1 MGTNAIMTAEKGF
14 PLKFVFA
21 LESLYF
27 YKLFRHC
34 ERSEAIP
41 SLRAQRSNPVIASE
55 AKQPRHCEA
64 SPLVIAS
71 EAKQSLTARQRQGLR
86 RRSALADVV

>member
-27 YKLFRHC
+27 YKRL
-34 ERSEAIP
+34 
-41 SLRAQRSNPVIASE
+41 
-55 AKQPRHCEA
+55 RHCEA

-86 RRSALADVV
+86 RRSAAADVV

>member
-21 LESLYF
+21 LESLFF
-27 YKLFRHC
+27 YKRL
-34 ERSEAIP
+34 
-41 SLRAQRSNPVIASE
+41 
-55 AKQPRHCEA
+55 RHCEA

-71 EAKQSLTARQRQGLR
+71 EAKQSAHTPPQTTYQQAQIV
-86 RRSALADVV
+86 DVQKHSGDNQQAEEG